1 MKEEGVSGRIK
12 MTVEDTN
19 SWLSDYLSDD
29 ALGGAA
35 SHAGALGAAASHA
48 GALGAAASPADALGG
63 AASHAGALGGAAS
76 HAGALGGAASH
87 ADALGGA
94 ASHAGALGGAASHA
108 GALGGAASH
117 AGALGGAAS
126 HAGALGGAA
135 SPAGAQGG
143 AASPAG
149 AQGGAVSK
157 PLHTAKQ
164 ASQARKV
171 LRAMQRITLPVKL
184 PTREEYSSAASA
196 RDQNTARQQ
205 RLADITNKLQHLE
218 DTARQ
223 VYSRQQPHLPAL
235 PQKGI
240 TLNHLKQLCVR
251 LNLATKGTKSR
262 IQCLETISQH
272 QQQQHQQA
280 PAVAALTPLKR
291 HAPDSVMR
299 MR

>member
-48 GALGAAASPADALGG
+48 GALGAAAS
-63 AASHAGALGGAAS
+63 HAGALGGAAS
-76 HAGALGGAASH
+76 HAGALGA
-87 ADALGGA
+87 
-94 ASHAGALGGAASHA
+94 
-108 GALGGAASH
+108 
-117 AGALGGAAS
+117 
-126 HAGALGGAA
+126 AA
-135 SPAGAQGG
+135 SPLGAQGG
-143 AASPAG
+143 AASTAG
-149 AQGGAVSK
+149 AQGGVVSK

-164 ASQARKV
+164 ASKARKV

-223 VYSRQQPHLPAL
+223 VYNRQQPHLPAL

-262 IQCLETISQH
+262 IQCLEAISQH
-272 QQQQHQQA
+272 QQQQHQCSVQKER
-280 PAVAALTPLKR
+280 ALNLF
-291 HAPDSVMR
+291 SV
-299 MR
+299 

>member
-1 MKEEGVSGRIK
+1 MVLRMKEEGVTGRIK

-29 ALGGAA
+29 ALGGA
-35 SHAGALGAAASHA
+35 
-48 GALGAAASPADALGG
+48 LGG

-76 HAGALGGAASH
+76 HAGALGGAPSH
-87 ADALGGA
+87 AGALGAA
-94 ASHAGALGGAASHA
+94 ASHAGALGA
-108 GALGGAASH
+108 
-117 AGALGGAAS
+117 AAS

-135 SPAGAQGG
+135 SPAGAE
-143 AASPAG
+143 
-149 AQGGAVSK
+149 GGAVST
-157 PLHTAKQ
+157 PVHAAKQ

-184 PTREEYSSAASA
+184 PTREEYSLAAAA

-205 RLADITNKLQHLE
+205 RQADITNKLQHLE

-223 VYSRQQPHLPAL
+223 VYSCQQPHVPSL

-240 TLNHLKQLCVR
+240 TLSQLKQLCVR
-251 LNLATKGTKSR
+251 LNLATKGAKSR
-262 IQCLETISQH
+262 FQCLEAISQH

-280 PAVAALTPLKR
+280 PAVTTITPSKR
-291 HAPDSVMR
+291 HVVDSVMR